1 MINTLRFIVREWLIK
16 CHFATRL
23 RIWLYTVYISKD
35 VWYFN
40 EMDMFS
46 RLQYGFPLN
55 MKEIGQ
61 DLGLASFP
69 NIAISTLL
77 VELG

>member
-1 MINTLRFIVREWLIK
+1 
-16 CHFATRL
+16 
-23 RIWLYTVYISKD
+23 
-35 VWYFN
+35 
-40 EMDMFS
+40 MDMFS